1 MTKGTIWKTDA
12 FLLHGY
18 DHKANTPSSYTPS
31 VQQQQ
36 QSVLAA
42 ACNHCGAVRAVSGG
56 GATGASAAPHR
67 HCAQV
72 SLL

>member
-1 MTKGTIWKTDA
+1 MTKGTIWETHA
-12 FLLHGY
+12 FLLHAY

-31 VQQQQ
+31 EQQQQ
-36 QSVLAA
+36 QTALAA

-67 HCAQV
+67 QSAQV